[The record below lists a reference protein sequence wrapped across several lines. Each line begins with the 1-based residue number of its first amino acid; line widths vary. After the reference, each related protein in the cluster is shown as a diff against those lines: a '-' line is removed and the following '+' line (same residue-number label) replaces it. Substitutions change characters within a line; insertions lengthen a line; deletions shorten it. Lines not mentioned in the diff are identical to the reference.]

1 MVAVSEISQYLPLSK
16 RPPHDE
22 SAVTNNWA
30 PATATVL
37 HQLAITLSSLAA
49 TDWETVSVRVSARSH
64 TVTVRTIVGELL
76 WSMHGTRCSRFFAVV
91 RCMATQRRLPSQATA
106 HLVSAIALRET
117 TNLLSELTSLA
128 ATNGTAHASGGI
140 TGSIRQLGA
149 GVAALFEICAVTGRT
164 VAVDPLISGAVAIAK
179 SLSAPLPITAVLRQC
194 RITARDNDAPTTTT
208 TTTTTTETK
217 TADGWSVGRGRQS
230 DATASAIV
238 LFLYGRR
245 GFPTPTSG

>member
-1 MVAVSEISQYLPLSK
+1 MVTVSEISHYLPLSQ

-30 PATATVL
+30 PAMATVL
-37 HQLAITLSSLAA
+37 HQLAIILSPLAA
-49 TDWETVSVRVSARSH
+49 TDWEIVSARVSSRSH

-76 WSMHGTRCSRFFAVV
+76 WSMHGTRRSRFIAIV
-91 RCMATQRRLPSQATA
+91 RCMATQRRLPAQATA
-106 HLVSAIALRET
+106 HLVSVIALRET

-194 RITARDNDAPTTTT
+194 RITARENDASATTTGT
-208 TTTTTTETK
+208 ETETK